1 MSMSLFTLIL
11 FGVSIFGFIFSAALL
26 IRKKPIAYYFFIAVY
41 LIFNFSLFVNLIFA
55 LNYEQAMPHL
65 YRVVSPLQFLI
76 GPFCYFFYRT
86 TLRPFQKF
94 QKIDLLHL
102 IPFVL
107 CFIGLIPIFVL
118 PANEKLR
125 LIALAKD
132 SRIGWYLGDTFRLDY
147 IVVLRVKFFI
157 IFVYLFFQW
166 KMVLNFIRNA
176 SRELKELNRS
186 LYVWL
191 LFDNS
196 LKTLIGVSVFI
207 SSWLEGLSGIATLV
221 QMLLIVVELI
231 GGAIFLIASPDLL
244 KGVVFKGNIPEKG
257 REKSVSS
264 QNKESSAQEDANDQ
278 VSQGEHAD
286 VMFRVEQYLQL
297 EQPFLNPDFNLTDLT
312 SALNLPMRIVSI
324 AIKSTLGIGFP
335 EFINKRRITH
345 LEQLLLRKPEM
356 LQFSV
361 DALAKTVGFSS
372 RSGFYKAFKK
382 IENYE
387 SPAQMLEQIKEKI
400 SSS

>member
-1 MSMSLFTLIL
+1 MSLFTLIL

-132 SRIGWYLGDTFRLDY
+132 SRIGWYLGDTFGLDY

-297 EQPFLNPDFNLTDLT
+297 EQPFLNPDFNLTDLS

>member
-1 MSMSLFTLIL
+1 MSLFTLIL

>member
-1 MSMSLFTLIL
+1 MSLFTLIL

-55 LNYEQAMPHL
+55 LNYEQTMPHL

-132 SRIGWYLGDTFRLDY
+132 SRIGWYLGDTFGLDY

-244 KGVVFKGNIPEKG
+244 EGVVFKGSMPEKG

-278 VSQGEHAD
+278 VSQGEHD
-286 VMFRVEQYLQL
+286 EVMFRVEQYLQL
-297 EQPFLNPDFNLTDLT
+297 EQPFLNPDFNLTDLS

-400 SSS
+400 SSNK